1 MPEGLDP
8 RRSNG
13 QRREDVSTTSDGS
26 PSRSGQQFR
35 AVPVLWQRAPF
46 VLRRHPVV
54 AVSVLCAAF
63 VVAIAAASA
72 PLLRAAATSG
82 ALKGKLQSLTPLAA
96 GLEVRQPSGS
106 ELLVAQSVEAF
117 AATDQARRAAAQR
130 LAESLPW
137 VGSAVVTTLGH
148 AQVAQEQGLDGN
160 PLELIPMAR
169 TGARANVVKL
179 AGKGP
184 GVWVADTTAAIAR
197 LQPGDELAL
206 EGLNFS
212 RGRPETTHVRVSA
225 VYRNLIRNLD
235 NPYWTNYTHDI
246 RTTNPN
252 GPDPP
257 AFVLMSP
264 SELYR
269 VVAAVGANS
278 FRNVY
283 EIPVDPRKMTLSR
296 ARRLDARLNEV
307 RHEIERGG
315 PLARQLGCGNGR
327 QRCDVTSS
335 LQAALSLAE
344 QDVASLIPTLTVFT
358 SFVALL
364 ALAAA
369 AATGVFNVHRRR
381 QEVTLFYARG
391 ESRTVFATRTAL
403 EALLATL
410 VGAAGGLVCALL
422 LLTVLAPTGTIDS
435 EVVYTAA
442 VAVAVGAVGTLLAIA
457 IGSATV
463 FAPDS
468 SRRVRGRRSIPWDV
482 AATVGAIAGFFALER
497 VDAFGGDPH
506 LGQHPQVV
514 VLLLPIVA
522 AAGVTGLAVR
532 IFRRTLRRAR
542 PRRQSILLVVRRI
555 AAARGLLILL
565 TVLTAVAVAALT
577 SAQTLSASLDAS
589 TAQKAYVSNGADVA
603 GVIDPV
609 QPLPRRFPYPLA
621 KVEQTFNRVRLDAA
635 SGASADLLAADPS
648 ALARVVAWRWPGDPR
663 PALRKL
669 ARAPARPLPIVAVN
683 GAEGVTSIWIDGKR
697 VPVHVVEGVSAFPGE
712 APGRPL
718 VVVPRAA
725 LREALRRVGLD
736 DLSPNIAF
744 VWGRG
749 DPVLVKRALARSLL
763 APAFLSTAQEL
774 RNRSDVQTITRTYG
788 FLRVIAVGS
797 GAFVLVALLLYL
809 HARQRSGLLAHALL
823 RRMGMSTRALTAAN
837 ALEAVG
843 LVVFAVFFGDAAGL
857 ISARALI
864 AHLDPLPQL
873 PPSPTLVVPTLQ
885 IAAALV
891 GAACAAALIAIAAG
905 VYTAR
910 SDVSGVL
917 RAE

>member
-1 MPEGLDP
+1 M
-8 RRSNG
+8 
-13 QRREDVSTTSDGS
+13 
-26 PSRSGQQFR
+26 
-35 AVPVLWQRAPF
+35 LWRRAPF

-54 AVSVLCAAF
+54 GISVLCAAF

-72 PLLRAAATSG
+72 PLLRAAATSS

-96 GLEVRQPSGS
+96 GLEVHQPVGS
-106 ELLVAQSVEAF
+106 ERSVPGSAKAVAT
-117 AATDQARRAAAQR
+117 TDRARRAAAER

-137 VGSAVVTTLGH
+137 VGAAVVATMGH
-148 AQVAQEQGLDGN
+148 AEIEQEHEFAN
-160 PLELIPMAR
+160 RPLEVIPMTR
-169 TGARANVVKL
+169 TGARANVIKL

-184 GVWVADTTAAIAR
+184 GVWLADTAAAFAR
-197 LQPGDELAL
+197 VRAGDEVAL
-206 EGLNFS
+206 GGLNFS
-212 RGRPETTHVRVSA
+212 SRRPETTHVRVGG
-225 VYRNLIRNLD
+225 VYRNLIRDLE
-235 NPYWTNYTHDI
+235 NPYWTNYAHDI
-246 RTTNPN
+246 RTTKVD

-257 AFVLMSP
+257 TFVLMSP
-264 SELYR
+264 SQFYR
-269 VVAAVGANS
+269 VIAAVGANS

-283 EIPVDPRKMTLSR
+283 EIPVDPRKITLSR
-296 ARRLDARLNEV
+296 ARRLDARLDEV
-307 RHEIERGG
+307 RHEIEGGG
-315 PLARQLGCGNGR
+315 PLAHRLGCGSGP

-335 LQAALSLAE
+335 LQAALNLAE
-344 QDVASLIPTLTVFT
+344 QDVASLMSTLTIFT

-391 ESRTVFATRTAL
+391 ESRAVFAIRTGL
-403 EALLATL
+403 EAFLATL
-410 VGAAGGLVCALL
+410 VGAAGGLACALL

-435 EVVYTAA
+435 GVVYTAA
-442 VAVAVGAVGTLLAIA
+442 GAVAVGAAATLLAIA
-457 IGSATV
+457 IGSAVV

-468 SRRVRGRRSIPWDV
+468 SRTAKHGRSVPWDV
-482 AATVGAIAGFFALER
+482 VATVGAIAGFVALER
-497 VDAFGGDPH
+497 VDALGGDPQP
-506 LGQHPQVV
+506 GQHPHLV

-532 IFRRTLRRAR
+532 IVRRTFRRAQ
-542 PRRQSILLVVRRI
+542 PQRQSMLLVVRRI
-555 AAARGLLILL
+555 AAARGLLVLL
-565 TVLTAVAVAALT
+565 TVSTAVTVAALT
-577 SAQTLSASLDAS
+577 SAQTLSASLDSS
-589 TAQKAYVSNGADVA
+589 TAQKAYVSNGADVS
-603 GVIDPV
+603 GVIDAT
-609 QPLPRRFPYPLA
+609 QPLPRGFPYPLA
-621 KVEQTFNRVRLDAA
+621 KVEQTPNRVHLDAA

-648 ALARVVAWRWPGDPR
+648 ALARVLAWQWPDDPR

-669 ARAPARPLPIVAVN
+669 ARAPARPLPVVVAN
-683 GAEGVTSIWIDGKR
+683 GAERVTSIWIDGKR
-697 VPVHVVEGVSAFPGE
+697 VPVHVVERVAAFPGE
-712 APGRPL
+712 SSGRPQL
-718 VVVPRAA
+718 VVPTTA
-725 LREALRRVGLD
+725 LREALRRIGLT
-736 DLSPNIAF
+736 DLSQTEVAF

-749 DPVLVKRALARSLL
+749 DPVLVKRALARSTL

-774 RNRSDVQTITRTYG
+774 ANRSDVQTIKRTYG
-788 FLRVIAVGS
+788 FLRVIAIGS

-809 HARQRSGLLAHALL
+809 HARQRSGLLAHAFL
-823 RRMGMSTRALTAAN
+823 RRMGMSARALTAAN
-837 ALEAVG
+837 VLEAVG

-857 ISARALI
+857 ISAQALI

-891 GAACAAALIAIAAG
+891 GAACAAAAIAIAAG